1 MAKTVQGAILKTE
14 HRGSKEGQC
23 GGETGN
29 IHRAGPE
36 GGREASLDDI
46 QTLRG
51 QNPDNHNTNTREY
64 NTHYLSKGN

>member
-14 HRGSKEGQC
+14 QC

-29 IHRAGPE
+29 IHRVGPQ
-36 GGREASLDDI
+36 GQASLEDT

-51 QNPDNHNTNTREY
+51 QNPDVNKRE
-64 NTHYLSKGN
+64 